1 MKGKFVLASKAEKDK
16 LDWGTIKWFCRP
28 ANTGSESLTVLEATV
43 EPGFGHDFHK
53 HPGQEEVIYILE
65 GEAEQYLGTEKRM
78 LKKGDS
84 VFIGPGVVHAT
95 FNISDKPFKSLAILG
110 PCIGEDGYVV
120 VDVAQ
125 EEPWASLRS

>member
-1 MKGKFVLASKAEKDK
+1 MEGKFILANEAEQDK
-16 LDWGTIKWFCRP
+16 LDWGIVKWLCQP
-28 ANTGSESLTVLEATV
+28 ANTGAKSLTILEATV

-53 HPGQEEVIYILE
+53 HPDQEEVIYILE
-65 GEAEQYLGTEKRM
+65 GEAEQYVGKEKRM
-78 LKKGDS
+78 IKKGDT

-95 FNISDKPFKSLAILG
+95 FNVSEKPFKSLAVLG

-120 VDVAQ
+120 VEVAH

>member
-1 MKGKFVLASKAEKDK
+1 MEGKFVFANEAKQDELE
-16 LDWGTIKWFCRP
+16 WGTIKWYCQP
-28 ANTGSESLTVLEATV
+28 SNTGAESLTILEATV
-43 EPGFGHDFHK
+43 EPGFGHDFHR

-65 GEAEQYLGTEKRM
+65 GEAEQYVGKEKRL

-84 VFIGPGVVHAT
+84 VFIGPDVVHAT
-95 FNISDKPFKSLAILG
+95 FNISDRPFKSLAILG

-120 VDVAQ
+120 VEVAN

>member
-1 MKGKFVLASKAEKDK
+1 MEEKFVLANEAQQEK
-16 LDWGTIKWFCRP
+16 LDWGTIKWFSRP
-28 ANTGSESLTVLEATV
+28 ANTGTENLTVLEATV
-43 EPGFGHDFHK
+43 EPGFGHDFHR

-65 GEAEQYLGTEKRM
+65 GEAEQYVGKDKRL

-84 VFIGPGVVHAT
+84 VFIGPDVVHAT

-120 VDVAQ
+120 VEVAH